1 VKPFDIYNW
10 HPPGWPEPH
19 PAVIISNPD
28 RIARKP
34 EVEVLMCSSRPAGR
48 AALPGEI
55 VLDAADGLDWPTI
68 CKCDLIHAVKKAD
81 LSRPRGSVSPERRA
95 HLVRMIIAAHAWG
108 DVLAG

>member
-1 VKPFDIYNW
+1 VKPFDIYSW
-10 HPPGWPEPH
+10 RPPGWPEPH

-55 VLDAADGLDWPTI
+55 ILDAA
-68 CKCDLIHAVKKAD
+68 DLIHAVKKAD
-81 LSRPRGSVSPERRA
+81 LTLPRGRVSPERRA
-95 HLVRMIIAAHAWG
+95 QLVRVIIAAHAWG